1 MTRTCLSG
9 LRAFQGKGSLC
20 PLQQS
25 GAGLPAPLQGE
36 AGDSS
41 LAGALSP
48 SRIPLQNSLIF
59 DLKFRSKYSLW
70 ATSHRVVW
78 VGVVA
83 GGQGLPIL
91 TSALQHLVRSQTP
104 ADPGG
109 TMLLRV
115 PLQQSQAA
123 AWPPS
128 GGGDPH
134 PSPPST
140 SAHVEAV
147 GGRAAG
153 WGPRGQLRTLEGTA
167 DSLMKSVS
175 PGGKVALPGGL
186 GGNWAL

>member
-1 MTRTCLSG
+1 MTRTCPSG

-78 VGVVA
+78 EVCVCG
-83 GGQGLPIL
+83 
-91 TSALQHLVRSQTP
+91 H
-104 ADPGG
+104 
-109 TMLLRV
+109 
-115 PLQQSQAA
+115 
-123 AWPPS
+123 
-128 GGGDPH
+128 
-134 PSPPST
+134 
-140 SAHVEAV
+140 
-147 GGRAAG
+147 G
-153 WGPRGQLRTLEGTA
+153 W
-167 DSLMKSVS
+167 V
-175 PGGKVALPGGL
+175 
-186 GGNWAL
+186 